1 MDEEDEYGIPHDY
14 YSSEGSLQNYYPEK
28 FPPSSFDGTLEDFL
42 GESQPDSFGE
52 WSWNPLSGLPS
63 GAPSEPD
70 DIEQF
75 DDEPFSH
82 RGLAGRPFPQ
92 HSPVLLPHQ
101 VSRESDL
108 STTYHTIGRSFHEQE
123 NTVAR
128 LPNGPMQNAHM
139 NQMSVQKQ
147 RSKLDSDMQRGPLD
161 GRLNGH
167 NDPNICNPDDIRL
180 REVSELPA
188 MYRTMFKF
196 ATFNAMQSS
205 CFDTITKSDEN
216 VVSLR
221 NFTSTPAQTTIL
233 LGSRLLPSTHIDTA
247 PTGSGKTVLFEL
259 SIIHMLFTSAG
270 RNSAEKSAH
279 SQLLSQI
286 QLFLIDEVHI
296 LNELRGSTLEV
307 VVSRM
312 KTRGSAV
319 RFVAVSA
326 TVPNIDDVAHWI
338 SSRHSNGAAAT
349 FRFGEEYRPCQLSR
363 FVYGFPRGKNQN
375 DFLFARSLNYRL
387 FPLLQQHSANK
398 PILIFVSTRKELAAA
413 GIGAHHA
420 GLELS
425 DKRLVEELF
434 TNRILRVIVATS
446 TLAVGVNLPAHIV
459 VIKDVKI
466 FQNGVSQE
474 YSDLDIMQMIGRAGR
489 PQFDKEG
496 VAIIMCES
504 GLESKYRALG
514 QGQTILE
521 SSLHTNLAEHLNSE
535 IGLGTITNIATAKE
549 WLRNSFMFR
558 RMAQNPQ
565 RYMSKELNWQDGLNG
580 MIMQCVSDLRSAELL
595 NYVEGGATELRS
607 TEFGDIMSKYYM
619 KQATMALIMNL
630 PIKATLREMLEML
643 AASEEFSELKIRAG
657 DKQVYNK
664 LQEHI
669 DIRFKIK
676 RIEKAADKVFLLIQ
690 AILGKVSLH
699 ATEYKSRESNP
710 LLDSVIV
717 FRHASRI
724 ARAMV
729 EVAIAKRNGAQI
741 KHGLELARNISARV
755 WEDRPS
761 VLCQIETIG
770 EKSMKVILAE
780 NGITNFDKLRV
791 QDPGYIDML
800 LNKKQPSGHKI
811 LFAVR
816 ELPRYSVTIDE
827 LSVVHSTSDSP
838 IDVELDI
845 HTKSLQE
852 SKSFSVTAK
861 LTKPSQS
868 IFVYMS
874 SDAVAGVTISSQYKP
889 QIDVNEFPVVDTR
902 PMTDMEM
909 VLDGLEHNDDFWN
922 IAPSDDE
929 VPIVDSNQ
937 GHLGKGTHGC

>member
-1 MDEEDEYGIPHDY
+1 
-14 YSSEGSLQNYYPEK
+14 
-28 FPPSSFDGTLEDFL
+28 
-42 GESQPDSFGE
+42 
-52 WSWNPLSGLPS
+52 
-63 GAPSEPD
+63 
-70 DIEQF
+70 
-75 DDEPFSH
+75 
-82 RGLAGRPFPQ
+82 
-92 HSPVLLPHQ
+92 
-101 VSRESDL
+101 
-108 STTYHTIGRSFHEQE
+108 
-123 NTVAR
+123 
-128 LPNGPMQNAHM
+128 
-139 NQMSVQKQ
+139 
-147 RSKLDSDMQRGPLD
+147 
-161 GRLNGH
+161 
-167 NDPNICNPDDIRL
+167 
-180 REVSELPA
+180 

-205 CFDTITKSDEN
+205 CFDTVRMPIN
-216 VVSLR
+216 VSLSNAR
-221 NFTSTPAQTTIL
+221 PIL
-233 LGSRLLPSTHIDTA
+233 DHEIRRERARLLPLTHIDTA

-270 RNSAEKSAH
+270 RGSAENENLWTQSEKALCAERTRDWTEKFGSLGIRCCEFTGDTVQPNKSVWGDAEKWDSLTRNWSTH

-338 SSRHSNGAAAT
+338 SSRNSNGAAAT

-434 TNRILRVIVATS
+434 TNRILRIIVATS

-474 YSDLDIMQMIGRAGR
+474 YSDLDIMQMIGRAKMSA
-489 PQFDKEG
+489 DKEG

-565 RYMSKELNWQDGLNG
+565 RYMSKEQNWKDGLNG

-619 KQATMALIMNL
+619 RQATMALIMNL
-630 PIKATLREMLEML
+630 PIKATLREM
-643 AASEEFSELKIRAG
+643 
-657 DKQVYNK
+657 VYNK

-676 RIEKAADKVFLLIQ
+676 RIERPADKVFLLIQ

-699 ATEYKSRESNP
+699 ATEYKSGESNP

-741 KHGLELARNISARV
+741 KYGLELARNISARV

-761 VLCQIETIG
+761 
-770 EKSMKVILAE
+770 ILAE

-791 QDPGYIDML
+791 QNPDYIDML
-800 LNKKQPSGHKI
+800 LNKKQASGHKI
-811 LFAVR
+811 LVAVR
-816 ELPRYSVTIDE
+816 ELPQYSVTIDE

-845 HTKSLQE
+845 QCSVSWEGASSKPKAHKNRHFADMTYVLTVTSDLEFIDFRRIPTKSLQE
-852 SKSFSVTAK
+852 SKSFTVTAQ

-902 PMTDMEM
+902 PMTEM
-909 VLDGLEHNDDFWN
+909 VNEDLSRDWN
-922 IAPSDDE
+922 S
-929 VPIVDSNQ
+929 Q
-937 GHLGKGTHGC
+937 H

>member
-1 MDEEDEYGIPHDY
+1 
-14 YSSEGSLQNYYPEK
+14 
-28 FPPSSFDGTLEDFL
+28 
-42 GESQPDSFGE
+42 
-52 WSWNPLSGLPS
+52 
-63 GAPSEPD
+63 
-70 DIEQF
+70 
-75 DDEPFSH
+75 
-82 RGLAGRPFPQ
+82 
-92 HSPVLLPHQ
+92 
-101 VSRESDL
+101 
-108 STTYHTIGRSFHEQE
+108 
-123 NTVAR
+123 
-128 LPNGPMQNAHM
+128 
-139 NQMSVQKQ
+139 
-147 RSKLDSDMQRGPLD
+147 
-161 GRLNGH
+161 
-167 NDPNICNPDDIRL
+167 
-180 REVSELPA
+180 
-188 MYRTMFKF
+188 MYRSMFKF

-205 CFDTITKSDEN
+205 CFDTIMKSEEN
-216 VVSLR
+216 VVSLHDDSAR
-221 NFTSTPAQTTIL
+221 FTVK
-233 LGSRLLPSTHIDTA
+233 GS

-259 SIIHMLFTSAG
+259 SMIHMLFTSAG
-270 RNSAEKSAH
+270 SGSAEKCVYMAPTKPEKALCAERTRDWTEKFGSLGIRCCEFTGDTVQPNKSVWGDVKGANIMLSTHGIPDIFCAAEKWDSLTRNWSTH

-312 KTRGSAV
+312 KTRGTAV

-398 PILIFVSTRKELAAA
+398 PILIFVSTRKGVLTTAEQLMVDYYKAVNNKHTVPWSPPKRLFIATLNSPFFIYVELAAA

-474 YSDLDIMQMIGRAGR
+474 YSDLDMMQMIGRAKTSA
-489 PQFDKEG
+489 DKEG

-565 RYMSKELNWQDGLNG
+565 RYMSKEPNWQDGLNG

-595 NYVEGGATELRS
+595 NY
-607 TEFGDIMSKYYM
+607 
-619 KQATMALIMNL
+619 MALIMNL
-630 PIKATLREMLEML
+630 PIKATLREM
-643 AASEEFSELKIRAG
+643 
-657 DKQVYNK
+657 VYNK

-699 ATEYKSRESNP
+699 ATEYKSGESNP

-729 EVAIAKRNGAQI
+729 EVAIARRNGAQI
-741 KHGLELARNISARV
+741 KHGLELARDISARV

-770 EKSMKVILAE
+770 EKSSILAE

-816 ELPRYSVTIDE
+816 ELPQYSVTIDE

-845 HTKSLQE
+845 QCSVSWGGSSSKPKAHKNRHFADMTYVLTVTSDLEFIDFRRIPTKSLQE
-852 SKSFSVTAK
+852 SKSFSVTAQ

-909 VLDGLEHNDDFWN
+909 VLDGLEDNDDFWN

-937 GHLGKGTHGC
+937 GHIGKGTHGC